1 MDRVSLLPYVYALR
15 AYKSLNAYK
24 YFYDG
29 YVKSVWV
36 FQCSGENQLNL
47 RVLYFCAF
55 VYHSDSPY
63 EVVVSLNEDNGDVH
77 GGQ

>member
-1 MDRVSLLPYVYALR
+1 MDRVSHLPYVYALR
-15 AYKSLNAYK
+15 AYKSLKAYK

-29 YVKSVWV
+29 CVWV
-36 FQCSGENQLNL
+36 FQWSSENQLNL
-47 RVLYFCAF
+47 RVLYFCDF